1 MASKKSGRIFKVLSL
16 VIAVSLAGSSLSA
29 GGTKDQ
35 GKTSSKS
42 TVASSVS
49 QSAQSS
55 YFGTKSPSAQKAVG
69 DIVFKD
75 GSATP
80 YKKGLKLTK
89 AQGQAAVAVIFY
101 VGSDCS
107 NDGRQRTLGV
117 GLVHDKSG
125 IAWCSENASAY
136 NLEIKSIECP
146 SQGKS
151 GGYTFSGDR
160 DGSDNLLQIAGYLK
174 ENGKKDDTSDPSKY
188 PAFYWAKNYS
198 QAKGSNVSGTEYA
211 DGWYLPSSAELFKL
225 FKAKDTLDD
234 VSWALFSTGISG
246 GEFGYEKYMS
256 ASQEATSASSDF
268 EKVCATMLGFATG
281 ALNITG
287 KKPASER
294 KICAIREFGAAKESQ
309 SALAKAG
316 SSSSSSASS
325 SSASSSSSSSNNS
338 SYTGTI
344 IGTKSPSEERKVGDI
359 VFTDGSSIPYSK
371 GMSLTPSQKN
381 AAVAVVCYVGKDC
394 SDDGK
399 RRVIGVG
406 LCQSKGKVQLCT
418 SEATLAYRYVPSLSD
433 DKLRSGSS
441 AFAKI
446 SETFRNNGDW
456 DDTDDES
463 KYPAFAMANKYASLS
478 GSHAAGS
485 GYATGWY
492 LPTKTEDSR
501 IRSYSV
507 LSTVNAALEACGAA
521 KIEGGT
527 WWTVSNIN
535 SDQGLLKTK
544 ATDSYQA
551 YFLHE
556 FAEGRPAK
564 AEEAKSSQAKY
575 TPSKG
580 RYIGS
585 KAPTE
590 KRKVGDIVFNDGSAE
605 PYAKNLLLSDAQKK
619 SAVAVIFYVGKECS
633 DDGKE
638 RALGI
643 ASCGEWANVG
653 KNNRKTMPWFYTQG
667 NDTNVAFWQNV
678 TSLQPAKTKD
688 GSQSVQKLYDFIK
701 ENTITSETGIIQIGG
716 KRVVENQD
724 WFEFFKTVFPVF
736 ESAEYF
742 AQYRKLPVSGTEYE
756 TNWYAPTITE
766 LKKAYE
772 ARATVEAAL
781 SLCGGTR
788 LQGKYWSVSQ
798 CEKKDWCAYAYDFS
812 WNSGLAEENKSWTN
826 AKVIAIREFSAKAPG
841 KTADKK
847 LLKISSLSNVSGSDA
862 KILPIPSVK
871 SRVTKLFSSKSYI
884 GTKAPSAPKAVGD
897 IVFKDGS
904 AKPYK
909 KGTKLTAEEAGSAIA
924 VIFYK
929 GKDCSYNGKERT
941 LGVGLKNAKT
951 VGTLITRD
959 AKGPK
964 ILKSASNICWC
975 TEDASAAHVDL
986 VPLKYAHHKDG
997 SYALEQIASW
1007 LKKYGKK
1014 DDTSDPAKYPLFY
1027 WAKNYAGV
1035 EGSNAGSTP
1044 FADGWYVPSSNE
1056 MQKLKEAL
1064 QAVDEARTSCGGDSL
1079 MQEIFFTSS
1088 TQRAEEWD
1096 YVVISGRDGIYAPP
1110 KWTGGG
1116 NSQTVCAIREFD

>member
-1 MASKKSGRIFKVLSL
+1 MASKKTGRIFKVLSL
-16 VIAVSLAGSSLSA
+16 VIAVTLAGSTLSA

-35 GKTSSKS
+35 GKPSSNS
-42 TVASSVS
+42 TVASSG
-49 QSAQSS
+49 
-55 YFGTKSPSAQKAVG
+55 YFGTKAPSAQKSVG

-80 YKKGLKLTK
+80 YKKGLKLTQS
-89 AQGQAAVAVIFY
+89 QGAAAVAVIFY

-117 GLVHDKSG
+117 GLIHDKSG
-125 IAWCSENASAY
+125 IAWCSESASAY
-136 NLEIKSIECP
+136 NVEIKEIECP

-174 ENGKKDDTSDPSKY
+174 GKGKKDDTSDPSKY
-188 PAFYWAKNYS
+188 PAFYWAKNYA
-198 QAKGSNVSGTEYA
+198 QVKGSNVSGSQYA

-225 FKAKDTLDD
+225 FKAKDTIDN
-234 VSWALFSTGISG
+234 VSWALFSAGTSG
-246 GEFGYEKYMS
+246 GEFGYQKYMS
-256 ASQEATSASSDF
+256 SSQEPTSESSDF
-268 EKVCATMLGFATG
+268 EKICASVLGFATG
-281 ALNITG
+281 SLNFTG
-287 KKPASER
+287 KKPASDR
-294 KICAIREFGAAKESQ
+294 NICAIREFGAATST
-309 SALAKAG
+309 SAVAKAG
-316 SSSSSSASS
+316 SSSAASS
-325 SSASSSSSSSNNS
+325 TSATSSTPSK
-338 SYTGTI
+338 GT
-344 IGTKSPSEERKVGDI
+344 IGTKAPNAERKIGDI
-359 VFTDGSSIPYSK
+359 VFTDGSSVPYSSTLK
-371 GMSLTPSQKN
+371 LTPAQKN
-381 AAVAVVCYVGKDC
+381 AAVAVVCYIGKDC

-399 RRVIGVG
+399 RRVLGIG
-406 LCQSKGKVQLCT
+406 LCQSKGKIKLCT
-418 SEATLAYRYVPSLSD
+418 QDATLAYRYVPSLLE
-433 DKLRSGSS
+433 DKLRSGSG

-446 SETFRNNGDW
+446 GESFRNNGDW
-456 DDTDDES
+456 DDTDDEA
-463 KYPAFAMANKYASLS
+463 KYPAFAMAKNYASLAE
-478 GSHAAGS
+478 SHVAGS

-492 LPTKTEDSR
+492 IPTKTEDSR

-507 LSTVNAALEACGAA
+507 LSTVNAALEACGAT
-521 KIEGGT
+521 KLEGGS

-535 SDQGLLKTK
+535 EENGLLTTK
-544 ATDSYQA
+544 ATDSRQA
-551 YFLHE
+551 YFIRE
-556 FAEGRPAK
+556 FAEGSPAK
-564 AEEAKSSQAKY
+564 AEEAKKAEAKY
-575 TPSKG
+575 TPAKG

-605 PYAKNLLLSDAQKK
+605 PYAKNLQLSDSQKK

-643 ASCGEWANVG
+643 AACGEWANVG
-653 KNNRKTMPWFYTQG
+653 KNDRKMMPWFYTQG
-667 NDTNVAFWQNV
+667 KDTNVAFWQNV
-678 TSLQPAKTKD
+678 ASLQPSRTKD
-688 GSQSVQKLYDFIK
+688 GSQGVQKLYDFIK
-701 ENTITSETGIIQIGG
+701 ENVITAESGIIQIGG
-716 KRVVENQD
+716 ARVVENQD
-724 WFEFFKTVFPVF
+724 WFEFYKTVFPVF

-742 AQYRKLPVSGTEYE
+742 AQYRKLPVYGTEYE
-756 TNWYAPTITE
+756 ANWYAPTIAE
-766 LKKAYE
+766 LKKVYE

-788 LQGKYWSVSQ
+788 LCGKYWSISQ

-812 WNSGLAEENKSWTN
+812 WNSGLVEENKSWQN
-826 AKVIAIREFSAKAPG
+826 SKVIAIREFAAKAPS

-847 LLKISSLSNVSGSDA
+847 LLKISGLSNVSGSDP
-862 KILPIPSVK
+862 KTLPIPSVK
-871 SRVTKLFSSKSYI
+871 SRATKLSPSKSYI
-884 GTKAPSAPKAVGD
+884 GTKAPTAPKAVGD
-897 IVFKDGS
+897 IVFSDGS

-909 KGTKLTAEEAGSAIA
+909 KGTKLSAEEASSAIA

-929 GKDCSYNGKERT
+929 GKDCSYDGKERT
-941 LGVGLKNAKT
+941 LGIGLKNART
-951 VGTLITRD
+951 VGSLITRD

-964 ILKSASNICWC
+964 IIKSAGNICWC
-975 TEDASAAHVDL
+975 TEDASAAHVDML
-986 VPLKYAHHKDG
+986 PLKYGHHKDG
-997 SYALEQIASW
+997 SYALEQISAW

-1035 EGSNAGSTP
+1035 EGSKVGSTP

-1056 MQKLKEAL
+1056 MLKLKDAM
-1064 QAVDEARTSCGGDSL
+1064 QTVDEARTLCGGDSL
-1079 MQEIFFTSS
+1079 RQEIFFTSS

-1096 YVVISGRDGIYAPP
+1096 CVVIFGKDGIYAPP

>member
-1 MASKKSGRIFKVLSL
+1 MASKKSGRLFKVLSL
-16 VIAVSLAGSSLSA
+16 IAVCFVAQPLSVGA
-29 GGTKDQ
+29 
-35 GKTSSKS
+35 KTTEK
-42 TVASSVS
+42 
-49 QSAQSS
+49 SS
-55 YFGTKSPSAQKAVG
+55 YFGTKAPSAQKAVG
-69 DIVFKD
+69 DIVFMD

-80 YKKGLKLTK
+80 YKKKLKLSK
-89 AQGQAAVAVIFY
+89 AQGAAAVAVIFY
-101 VGSDCS
+101 VGTDCS

-117 GLVHDKSG
+117 GLIHDKSG
-125 IAWCSENASAY
+125 LAWCSENASAY
-136 NLEIKSIECP
+136 NLEIKPIKCP
-146 SQGKS
+146 PNGKS

-160 DGSDNLLQIAGYLK
+160 DGSDNLMQIAEYLK
-174 ENGKKDDTSDPSKY
+174 DNGKKDDTSDQSKY
-188 PAFYWAKNYS
+188 PAFYWAKNYAS
-198 QAKGSNVSGTEYA
+198 VKGSNVSGTEYA

-225 FKAKDTLDD
+225 FKAKDTIENIRKSLSSAG
-234 VSWALFSTGISG
+234 VKS
-246 GEFGYEKYMS
+246 GEFGSQKYMS
-256 ASQEATSASSDF
+256 ASQEPTSESSDF
-268 EKVCATMLGFATG
+268 EKICAPMLGFATG
-281 ALNITG
+281 SLNFTG

-294 KICAIREFGAAKESQ
+294 GICAIRDFGATGTSLAVAKSN
-309 SALAKAG
+309 SSFDN
-316 SSSSSSASS
+316 SSSKE
-325 SSASSSSSSSNNS
+325 
-338 SYTGTI
+338 G
-344 IGTKSPSEERKVGDI
+344 IGTKAPNAERMIGDI
-359 VFTDGSSIPYSK
+359 VFTDGSSVPYAK
-371 GMSLTPSQKN
+371 DLTLTPTQKN

-399 RRVIGVG
+399 RRVLGVG
-406 LCQSKGKVQLCT
+406 LCQSNKKIQLCT
-418 SEATLAYRYVPSLSD
+418 QDATLAYRYVPSLSD

-446 SETFRNNGDW
+446 GESFRNNGDW
-456 DDTDDES
+456 DDTDDEA
-463 KYPAFAMANKYASLS
+463 KYPAFAMANNYASLE
-478 GSHAAGS
+478 GSHVAGS

-501 IRSYSV
+501 IRTSSV
-507 LSTVNAALEACGAA
+507 LSTVNAALEVCGAS
-521 KIEGGT
+521 KIEGSS

-535 SDQGLLKTK
+535 EERGFLKTM
-544 ATDSYQA
+544 ATDSYKA
-551 YFLHE
+551 YFIRE
-556 FAEGRPAK
+556 FAEGSPSK
-564 AEEAKSSQAKY
+564 AEVAKTAAEKR
-575 TPSKG
+575 TPEKG
-580 RYIGS
+580 LYIGS

-590 KRKVGDIVFNDGSAE
+590 KRNVGDIVFNDGSAE
-605 PYAKNLLLSDAQKK
+605 PYAKNLLLSDIQKN

-653 KNNRKTMPWFYTQG
+653 KNDRKMMPWFYTQG

-678 TSLQPAKTKD
+678 ASLQPSKTKD
-688 GSQSVQKLYDFIK
+688 GSQGVQKLYDFIK
-701 ENTITSETGIIQIGG
+701 ENVITSETGIIQIGG

-736 ESAEYF
+736 EASEYF

-756 TNWYAPTITE
+756 SNWYAPTITE
-766 LKKAYE
+766 LKKVYE
-772 ARATVEAAL
+772 SRATVEAAL

-788 LQGKYWSVSQ
+788 LRGKYWSVSQ

-812 WNSGLAEENKSWTN
+812 WNSGLVEENKSWQN
-826 AKVIAIREFSAKAPG
+826 SKVIAIREFAAKAPS

-847 LLKISSLSNVSGSDA
+847 LLKISGLSNVSGADSKA
-862 KILPIPSVK
+862 LPIPSVT
-871 SRVTKLFSSKSYI
+871 SATTKLASAKSYI

-897 IVFKDGS
+897 IVFSDGS

-909 KGTKLTAEEAGSAIA
+909 KGTKLSAEEAKSAIA

-941 LGVGLKNAKT
+941 LGVGLKNSRT

-959 AKGPK
+959 SKGPK
-964 ILKSASNICWC
+964 IIKSASNLCWC
-975 TEDASAAHVDL
+975 TEEAAAAHVDV

-997 SYALEQIASW
+997 SYALEQIAAW

-1035 EGSNAGSTP
+1035 EGSKVGSTP
-1044 FADGWYVPSSNE
+1044 FADGWYIPSSNE
-1056 MQKLKEAL
+1056 MLKLKEVM
-1064 QAVDEARTSCGGDSL
+1064 QTVDEARTLCGGDSL

-1096 YVVISGRDGIYAPP
+1096 YVIISGKDGVYAPP
-1110 KWTGGG
+1110 KWTAGG
-1116 NSQTVCAIREFD
+1116 NSQTICAIREFD